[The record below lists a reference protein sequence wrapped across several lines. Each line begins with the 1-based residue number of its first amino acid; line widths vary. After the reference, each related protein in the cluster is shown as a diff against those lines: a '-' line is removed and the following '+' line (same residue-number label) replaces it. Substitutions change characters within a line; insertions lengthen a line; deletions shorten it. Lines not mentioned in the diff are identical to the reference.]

1 MKEKVLISACLIG
14 ENCRYDGKSKKVAEI
29 LDLAKYYDLIPICP
43 EVSGGLKVPRSP
55 SEIQG
60 NKVMMKNGRDV
71 TGNYHDG
78 AYWAYSIC
86 SLYHIK
92 LAILKEK
99 SPSCGVHYVH
109 NGKFDGGLV
118 EGMGIT
124 SQKLSSHGVK
134 VINEEEAIALLH
146 QLESKEEAK

>member
-14 ENCRYDGKSKKVAEI
+14 ENCRYDGKSKTNKEI
-29 LDLAKYYDLIPICP
+29 LQLAKYYDLIPICP
-43 EVSGGLKVPRSP
+43 EMSGGLKTPRSP

-60 NKVMMKNGRDV
+60 DKVVSKNGRDV
-71 TGNYHDG
+71 TDNYQDG

-86 SLYHIK
+86 TLYHVK

-124 SQKLSSHGVK
+124 TKKLVSAGVK
-134 VINEEEAIALLH
+134 VINEDEAVALLH
-146 QLESKEEAK
+146 QLEEAK

>member
-14 ENCRYDGKSKKVAEI
+14 ENCRYDGKSKTNKEI
-29 LDLAKYYDLIPICP
+29 LQLAKYYDLIPICP
-43 EVSGGLKVPRSP
+43 EMSGGLKTPRSP

-60 NKVMMKNGRDV
+60 DKVVSKNGRDV
-71 TGNYHDG
+71 TDNYHDG

-86 SLYHIK
+86 TLYHVK

-124 SQKLSSHGVK
+124 TKKLVSAGVK
-134 VINEEEAIALLH
+134 VINEDEAVALLH
-146 QLESKEEAK
+146 QLEEAK